1 MAVNKQERRARIKH
15 KIRKTVKGTVGSPRL
30 SVYRSNSEIYA
41 QLVDDLGGKTLL
53 AVGSVDKSI
62 KSAKASKIEK
72 AKLVGKLIAE
82 KAVASGIIS
91 VVFDRNG
98 FLYHGRIKSLA
109 DGAREGGLKF

>member
-1 MAVNKQERRARIKH
+1 MAVSKQDRRNKIKL
-15 KIRKTVKGTVGSPRL
+15 KIRKRVKGSTQEPRL

-41 QLVDDLGGKTLL
+41 QLIDDKGGKTIM
-53 AVGSVDKSI
+53 AVGSNDKSVQSS
-62 KSAKASKIEK
+62 KVTKIEK

-82 KAVASGIIS
+82 KAVASGITS

-109 DGAREGGLKF
+109 EGAREGGLKF